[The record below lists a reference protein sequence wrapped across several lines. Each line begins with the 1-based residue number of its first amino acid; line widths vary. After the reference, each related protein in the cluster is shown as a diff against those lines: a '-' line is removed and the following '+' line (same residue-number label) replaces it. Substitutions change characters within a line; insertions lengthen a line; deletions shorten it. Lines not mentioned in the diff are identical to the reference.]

1 MKKIKNADK
10 LIVFGKGSLSEE
22 LQDAYDVRVW
32 RNPDDLTH
40 TNYISAVW
48 APYERLGYSAFM
60 PTKDYHPATKK
71 YVDAVA
77 AGSVHVPAITPNTNW
92 TTYTVSQEWVGTQA
106 QYNAITPV
114 NWVIYNIIP
123 SS

>member
-1 MKKIKNADK
+1 
-10 LIVFGKGSLSEE
+10 
-22 LQDAYDVRVW
+22 
-32 RNPDDLTH
+32 
-40 TNYISAVW
+40 
-48 APYERLGYSAFM
+48 M

-77 AGSVHVPAITPNTNW
+77 AGSVHVPAITPNTNG

-114 NWVIYNIIP
+114 N
-123 SS
+123 